1 MYEAYDAQSLVRIGR
16 RQIKL
21 SMKISIVI
29 PIYNVSAYV
38 ESCLESVRK
47 QSYKDLEIILV
58 DDCGTDNSM
67 DVIREYLRVHNL
79 VEVRIIHHTSNLGLS
94 AARNTGLEAAT
105 GDYVYFLDSDDELM
119 DGCLSEMVA
128 SLNNQRYDF
137 VIGNYEVSGS
147 DKEYPA
153 LTLPEGA
160 ILGNKE
166 IMHSYAEGRWYMMA
180 WNKLC
185 RRDFL
190 LSNDLYFEEGVLHED
205 VIWSFKLSCK
215 ANSMFVVQK
224 PTYKYNIRTAS
235 IMTGTSIERDV
246 IQYMKAFEAM
256 TKFLADEGR
265 QTAKDEYAIL
275 EGRKSTLLF
284 SLLQRNE
291 IDLYNKC
298 YPYLH
303 KMSLIS
309 PWTAFKGKTIGVKYL
324 LRDLHYALP
333 ATLGKIYKRLFFN
346 MCYKWRGK
354 PIEGAL
360 W

>member
-58 DDCGTDNSM
+58 DDCGTDYSM
-67 DVIREYLRVHNL
+67 DVIREYLRVHNF
-79 VEVRIIHHTSNLGLS
+79 VEVRIIHHTSNRGLS
-94 AARNTGLEAAT
+94 AARNTGLDAAT

-346 MCYKWRGK
+346 LCYKWRGK

>member
-1 MYEAYDAQSLVRIGR
+1 M
-16 RQIKL
+16 

-58 DDCGTDNSM
+58 DDCGTDYSM
-67 DVIREYLRVHNL
+67 DVIREYLRVHNF
-79 VEVRIIHHTSNLGLS
+79 VEVRIIHHTSNRGLS
-94 AARNTGLEAAT
+94 AARNTGLDAAT

>member
-58 DDCGTDNSM
+58 DDCGTDYSM
-67 DVIREYLRVHNL
+67 DVIREYLRVHNF
-79 VEVRIIHHTSNLGLS
+79 VEVRIIHHTSNRGLS
-94 AARNTGLEAAT
+94 AARNTGLDAAT

>member
-1 MYEAYDAQSLVRIGR
+1 MYETCDTESIVRIGWR
-16 RQIKL
+16 KIEL

-47 QSYKDLEIILV
+47 QPYKDLEIILV

-67 DVIREYLRVHNL
+67 EIIRGYLKNHNL
-79 VEVRIIHHTSNLGLS
+79 GEVRIIHHTHNRGLS
-94 AARNTGLEAAT
+94 AARNTGLGAAT
-105 GDYVYFLDSDDELM
+105 GDYVYFLDSDDELK
-119 DGCLSEMVA
+119 DGCISEMVA
-128 SLNNQRYDF
+128 SLNLQSYDF
-137 VIGNYEVSGS
+137 VIGNYEVTGNFKS
-147 DKEYPA
+147 A
-153 LTLPEGA
+153 LTLSDGA

-166 IMHSYAEGRWYMMA
+166 ILHSYAEGRWYMMA

-190 LSNDLYFEEGVLHED
+190 LSNDLFFEEGVLHED

-215 ANSMFVVQK
+215 ANSMYVVQK

-235 IMTGTSIERDV
+235 IITGTSIERDV
-246 IQYMKAFEAM
+246 ILYMKAFEAM
-256 TKFLADEGR
+256 TKFVADEGR
-265 QTAKDEYAIL
+265 QTAKDEYTIL

-284 SLLQRNE
+284 SLLQRDE
-291 IDLYNKC
+291 IALYNQC
-298 YPYLH
+298 YPYLR

-309 PWTAFKGKTIGVKYL
+309 PWTAFKSKTIGVKHL

-346 MCYKWRGK
+346 ICYKWRGK

>member
-1 MYEAYDAQSLVRIGR
+1 M
-16 RQIKL
+16 

-67 DVIREYLRVHNL
+67 DVIREYLRVHNF

-94 AARNTGLEAAT
+94 AARNTGLDAAT

-354 PIEGAL
+354 PTEGAL

>member
-67 DVIREYLRVHNL
+67 DVIREYLRVHNF

-94 AARNTGLEAAT
+94 AARNTGLDAAT

-354 PIEGAL
+354 PTEGAL

>member
-1 MYEAYDAQSLVRIGR
+1 
-16 RQIKL
+16 
-21 SMKISIVI
+21 MKISIVI

-38 ESCLESVRK
+38 ESCLESIRK
-47 QSYKDLEIILV
+47 QSFKDLEIILV

-67 DVIREYLRVHNL
+67 EIIRGYLKSHNFG
-79 VEVRIIHHTSNLGLS
+79 EVRIIHHAHNRGLS
-94 AARNTGLEAAT
+94 AARNTGLGAAT
-105 GDYVYFLDSDDELM
+105 GDYVYFLDSDDELKN
-119 DGCLSEMVA
+119 CCISEMVA
-128 SLNNQRYDF
+128 SLKNQSYDF
-137 VIGNYEVSGS
+137 VIGNYEVTGD
-147 DKEYPA
+147 DKPA
-153 LTLPEGA
+153 LTLSDGE

-166 IMHSYAEGRWYMMA
+166 ILHSYAEGRWYMMA

-190 LSNDLYFEEGVLHED
+190 LSNDLFFEEGVLHED

-215 ANSMFVVQK
+215 ANSMYVVQK

-235 IMTGTSIERDV
+235 IMTGTPIERDV
-246 IQYMKAFEAM
+246 NQYMKAFEAM
-256 TKFLADEGR
+256 TKFLANEGR

-284 SLLQRNE
+284 SLLQRDE
-291 IDLYNKC
+291 VDLYNQC
-298 YPYLH
+298 YSYLR

-309 PWTAFKGKTIGVKYL
+309 PWTAFKSKTIGVKYL

>member
-1 MYEAYDAQSLVRIGR
+1 
-16 RQIKL
+16 
-21 SMKISIVI
+21 MKISIVI

-58 DDCGTDNSM
+58 DDCGTDYSM
-67 DVIREYLRVHNL
+67 DVIREYLRVHNF
-79 VEVRIIHHTSNLGLS
+79 VEVRIIHHTSNRGLS
-94 AARNTGLEAAT
+94 AARNTGLDAAT

-354 PIEGAL
+354 PTEGAL

>member
-1 MYEAYDAQSLVRIGR
+1 
-16 RQIKL
+16 
-21 SMKISIVI
+21 MKISIVI

-67 DVIREYLRVHNL
+67 DVIREYLRVHNF

-94 AARNTGLEAAT
+94 AARNTGLDAAT

-354 PIEGAL
+354 PTEGAL

>member
-1 MYEAYDAQSLVRIGR
+1 
-16 RQIKL
+16 
-21 SMKISIVI
+21 
-29 PIYNVSAYV
+29 
-38 ESCLESVRK
+38 
-47 QSYKDLEIILV
+47 
-58 DDCGTDNSM
+58 
-67 DVIREYLRVHNL
+67 
-79 VEVRIIHHTSNLGLS
+79 
-94 AARNTGLEAAT
+94 
-105 GDYVYFLDSDDELM
+105 
-119 DGCLSEMVA
+119 
-128 SLNNQRYDF
+128 
-137 VIGNYEVSGS
+137 
-147 DKEYPA
+147 
-153 LTLPEGA
+153 
-160 ILGNKE
+160 
-166 IMHSYAEGRWYMMA
+166 
-180 WNKLC
+180 
-185 RRDFL
+185 
-190 LSNDLYFEEGVLHED
+190 
-205 VIWSFKLSCK
+205 
-215 ANSMFVVQK
+215 
-224 PTYKYNIRTAS
+224 
-235 IMTGTSIERDV
+235 MTGTSIERDV

-346 MCYKWRGK
+346 MCYKWRVK